1 MQGIVFDIKRFAVH
15 DGPGLRT
22 TIFFKGCPL
31 DCWWCHNPESISPD
45 DQQCERILKLGS
57 NEFRE
62 TENIGN
68 SYTVN
73 QLMNEIEKDI
83 VFYEESNGGITLS
96 GGEPL
101 HQGDFVIEL
110 IKACKK
116 RDIHVCVDTSG
127 YSNSGILSK
136 MIPLVDLFLYDIKMV
151 DDTQHKKYT
160 GVSNQRILD
169 NFELLLTEKQPVIVR
184 YPLIPGINHSDEHLE
199 SLHGLIRNQ
208 VEEIHF
214 LPYHLISK
222 GKWKRLGLK
231 NRMQGIKE
239 LPDKEVERIKNRFIY
254 LGYKVKIGG

>member
-45 DQQCERILKLGS
+45 IQQCKRILKLGS
-57 NEFRE
+57 NEFPE
-62 TENIGN
+62 PKNIGKR
-68 SYTVN
+68 YTVD

-101 HQGDFVIEL
+101 LQGDFIIEL
-110 IKACKK
+110 AKVCSEK
-116 RDIHVCVDTSG
+116 DIHVCVDTSG
-127 YSNSGILSK
+127 YFNSCILPK
-136 MIPLVDLFLYDIKMV
+136 LIPLVDLFLYDIKMI
-151 DDTQHKKYT
+151 DDTRHKKYT
-160 GVSNQRILD
+160 EVSNQLILD
-169 NFELLLTEKQPVIVR
+169 NFELLLEEEQPVIVR
-184 YPLIPGINHSDEHLE
+184 YPLIPGVNNSDEELE
-199 SLHGLIRNQ
+199 RLQNLLCNR

-214 LPYHLISK
+214 LPYHLISE

-231 NRMQGIKE
+231 NRMKGSKE
-239 LPDKEVERIKNRFIY
+239 LPVDEVERTKDRFIN